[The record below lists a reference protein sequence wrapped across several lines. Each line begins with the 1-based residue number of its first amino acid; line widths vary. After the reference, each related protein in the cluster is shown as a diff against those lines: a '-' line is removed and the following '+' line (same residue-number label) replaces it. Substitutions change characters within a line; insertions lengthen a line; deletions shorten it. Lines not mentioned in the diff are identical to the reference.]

1 MNELKVSLNHLPVQ
15 LGEHYSIEV
24 TLVPDEQWDSGVMH
38 LPVGEAVPLI
48 VQLTA
53 LEDGGLAQVSGECRL
68 VGECVRCL
76 DPVEKHVHI
85 EVSEVFSEAPDRSD
99 HSKGWGKTS
108 GAKASGDQEAA
119 NRDSRFNS
127 HGIQVEGDELDAPYT
142 IERNQIDLEPLLLD
156 AILGESDYRPLC
168 RPDCEGLC
176 PHCGI
181 KLVDAPSD
189 HHHDFINPRFEAL
202 KGFFDQEQSEN

>member
-1 MNELKVSLNHLPVQ
+1 M
-15 LGEHYSIEV
+15 
-24 TLVPDEQWDSGVMH
+24 
-38 LPVGEAVPLI
+38 PLI
-48 VQLTA
+48 VQFTA
-53 LEDGGLAQVSGECRL
+53 LEDGVLAHVSGECRL

-76 DPVEKHVHI
+76 DPVAKHVHI
-85 EVSEVFSEAPDRSD
+85 EVSEVFSEVPDR
-99 HSKGWGKTS
+99 SKGWGKTS
-108 GAKASGDQEAA
+108 GAKALGGREAA
-119 NRDSRFNS
+119 IRDSRSNS
-127 HGIQVEGDELDAPYT
+127 RGIQVEGDEMDAPYT
-142 IERNQIDLEPLLLD
+142 IERNQIDLEPILLD

-181 KLVDAPSD
+181 KLVDAPND